1 MKIWRIVVASVLPL
15 LGAATLAGCF
25 APAEVATAPP
35 PPPPPVPAPTVVVT
49 PAPPVV
55 TQRVITYPEG
65 RYELRGDGRV
75 AAYYW
80 VWVPTGMTY
89 AFALPA
95 PPATTTVVV
104 RGSVVQRTIVYPQ
117 GRYELYGDGVTV
129 GYYWVW
135 MPSGAIPPFPPPQP
149 GS

>member
-1 MKIWRIVVASVLPL
+1 MKIWRIVLASALPL
-15 LGAATLAGCF
+15 LGAAALAGCF

-35 PPPPPVPAPTVVVT
+35 PPPPPAPTTTAVVVT
-49 PAPPVV
+49 PPSPVV

-75 AAYYW
+75 VAYYW
-80 VWVPTGMTY
+80 MWAPTGMTY
-89 AFALPA
+89 AFAPPP

-104 RGSVVQRTIVYPQ
+104 GRPVQRTIYYRE
-117 GRYELYGDGVTV
+117 GRYELYGDGVAV
-129 GYYWVW
+129 AYYWVW
-135 MPSGAIPPFPPPQP
+135 IPAGSVPPSPPPQP